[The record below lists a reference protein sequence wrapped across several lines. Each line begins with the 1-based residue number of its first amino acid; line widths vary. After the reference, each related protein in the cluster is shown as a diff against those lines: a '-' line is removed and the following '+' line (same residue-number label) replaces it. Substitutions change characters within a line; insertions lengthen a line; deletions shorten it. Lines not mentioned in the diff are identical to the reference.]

1 MIRVR
6 LGKFGRRQEYH
17 DLRLRI
23 ATTLWPPKFLFEIRN
38 GRGNNGPL
46 LLPPLWI
53 LSSPRLAVIYALR
66 GTNSRWKDARTR
78 CRHVHGNAHDRT
90 LSPPAIFLNLRILFA
105 SCIPSL
111 FHLFFNP
118 STFISYFF
126 LHSNWDSSRAFSRR
140 SFCST

>member
-17 DLRLRI
+17 DLRI

-46 LLPPLWI
+46 LLLLPLWI
-53 LSSPRLAVIYALR
+53 LSSPRLTVIYALR

-90 LSPPAIFLNLRILFA
+90 LSFPAISSSWLFLNLCILFA

-111 FHLFFNP
+111 FSLIQGLLFH
-118 STFISYFF
+118 IF
-126 LHSNWDSSRAFSRR
+126 LHSN
-140 SFCST
+140 